1 VERDKPKLESVG
13 QTLPQLPW
21 NQKRGDIEKF
31 LIKASLRKGTDKIDA
46 EGGRIIKMYYYANK
60 ELYIIIINNGG
71 KVICLPNFVWGT

>member
-1 VERDKPKLESVG
+1 
-13 QTLPQLPW
+13 
-21 NQKRGDIEKF
+21 

-71 KVICLPNFVWGT
+71 KVICLPNFVWETMETKKGGYRKILDSFHQTS